1 MQTLKLSVKFTR
13 EPIVY
18 YKLDIDLSRQN
29 IVTRTREI
37 PEYTIETT
45 ADLNSLYGIDVEK
58 MLLENLYD

>member
-18 YKLDIDLSRQN
+18 YKLGIDLSRQN
-29 IVTRTREI
+29 NVTRTREI

-45 ADLNSLYGIDVEK
+45 ADLNSLYGIDVGK
-58 MLLENLYD
+58 MLLENLSD